1 MKCLIRHFMIRHFMI
16 MNSVRYTY
24 GPVFLQIFDHESN
37 DQTLGYF
44 LKNIIFPS
52 ADLAGFPADLAG
64 FPAVF
69 AGQQFLGQSNMLN
82 ISFKS
87 RVFSSETLLDGES
100 IMASHSYEN
109 MDTDQLLAELARL
122 EDPGWFWISRYLH
135 FFTIYPEASETIPQC
150 NSSLSGLEGPHSLWE
165 TSCNPSA
172 CFSGWWLEWRR
183 YCSCN
188 SGAVLWVCILRV

>member
-1 MKCLIRHFMIRHFMI
+1 MTYI
-16 MNSVRYTY
+16 Y

-122 EDPGWFWISRYLH
+122 EDPG
-135 FFTIYPEASETIPQC
+135 
-150 NSSLSGLEGPHSLWE
+150 
-165 TSCNPSA
+165 
-172 CFSGWWLEWRR
+172 
-183 YCSCN
+183 
-188 SGAVLWVCILRV
+188 

>member
-1 MKCLIRHFMIRHFMI
+1 MKCLIMKCLIRHFMIRHFMIRHFMI
-16 MNSVRYTY
+16 MNSVRYTYDIYIYIY

-122 EDPGWFWISRYLH
+122 EDPGWFWISRCLH
-135 FFTIYPEASETIPQC
+135 FFTVPWSIWDNTPM
-150 NSSLSGLEGPHSLWE
+150 
-165 TSCNPSA
+165 
-172 CFSGWWLEWRR
+172 
-183 YCSCN
+183 
-188 SGAVLWVCILRV
+188 

>member
-1 MKCLIRHFMIRHFMI
+1 

-24 GPVFLQIFDHESN
+24 DIYAYGPVFLHIFDHESN

-122 EDPGWFWISRYLH
+122 EDPG
-135 FFTIYPEASETIPQC
+135 
-150 NSSLSGLEGPHSLWE
+150 
-165 TSCNPSA
+165 
-172 CFSGWWLEWRR
+172 
-183 YCSCN
+183 
-188 SGAVLWVCILRV
+188 